1 MTHRL
6 LVALVLVLGSAGRAW
21 IDYDDVVVRKDPVFG
36 KDFRSLALR
45 LSTAAADFE
54 QDSGQ
59 EVLIELR
66 QSGTAAVLPADEA
79 ERQSGLLVVL
89 TDQKGGLMMVSQDLL
104 EAVEGDLLQP
114 GKAPPAGAAVLCR
127 VSFDALKF
135 SRFEAFENGLPK
147 VAPDAAPVAS
157 HALVPQIYVLRAILY
172 SAPAGRRPDLAL
184 ASEAWPILLRPKPG
198 ARMAA
203 DEREAKMRRWL
214 AKMGEG
220 AYGGIGVSS
229 QLAALGDVAVDPL
242 IAMADRDEPGKE
254 AVRESRIWAIV
265 TLCNTGSPR
274 AEAYIRR
281 RLADPVDFGDLA
293 FLAWHSQ
300 ALRSPEVTALLVR
313 LAEDAACDR
322 AMPWEATRGAETRHH
337 GRGMLEYAFR
347 HLASVGASITDPT
360 AAALV
365 ALNQEKLL
373 SFGLLAWRPAS
384 PERALETLQPLWVRG
399 PVHNNLKKAVL
410 ACLAQAAGGAGFPAY
425 DREGDILAQWLAAS
439 LWLRQAGRLDDASL
453 TAALRW
459 LVLDVP
465 REAEAFQADLVAALA
480 RCAGD
485 AFPVQAPPVRLPRD
499 WVATWRWA
507 LAGAGLPPAAA
518 IRYCTTQMRTRDEL
532 PDEVRLGLLLEL
544 RRLIG
549 AEFPL
554 PAGEV
559 DLETA
564 WPTCGQWLVDQGYF
578 SKKDN

>member
-6 LVALVLVLGSAGRAW
+6 LVALVLVLGSVSRAW
-21 IDYDDVVVRKDPVFG
+21 IDYDDVVVRKDPAFG

-45 LSTAAADFE
+45 LSTVDADFE

-59 EVLIELR
+59 EVLVELR
-66 QSGTAAVLPADEA
+66 QAGTAPVLPADEA
-79 ERQSGLLVVL
+79 ERQSGLILVL
-89 TDQKGGLMMVSQDLL
+89 TDQKGGLMMVSQSLL
-104 EAVEGDLLQP
+104 EAVEGALLQP
-114 GKAPPAGAAVLCR
+114 GRAPPAGTAVLCR
-127 VSFDALKF
+127 FSFDALKF

-147 VAPDAAPVAS
+147 VLPEATPVPS

-172 SAPAGRRPDLAL
+172 SAPTGRRPDLAL
-184 ASEAWPILLRPKPG
+184 ASDAWPILLRPKPG
-198 ARMAA
+198 ERMAA

-229 QLAALGDVAVDPL
+229 QLAALGDAAVEPL

-300 ALRSPEVTALLVR
+300 ALRSPAVTALLVR

-322 AMPWEATRGAETRHH
+322 AMPWEATHGAATRHH

-347 HLASVGASITDPT
+347 HLASVGASITDAT

-365 ALNQEKLL
+365 ALNQEKVL
-373 SFGLLAWRPAS
+373 SFGLLAWRPSS
-384 PERALETLQPLWVRG
+384 PERALEALQPVWLRG
-399 PVHNNLKKAVL
+399 PVHSNLKKAVL
-410 ACLAQAAGGAGFPAY
+410 ACLAQSAGSVGFPGY
-425 DREGDILAQWLAAS
+425 DREGDVLGQWLAAA
-439 LWLRQAGRLDDASL
+439 LWLRQAGRLDDAGL
-453 TAALRW
+453 TTALRW

-465 REAEAFQADLVAALA
+465 REAEALQADLVAALS
-480 RCAGD
+480 RSAGE
-485 AFPVQAPPVRLPRD
+485 ASPVRVPPVRLPRD

-507 LAGAGLPPAAA
+507 LAGAGLPPEAA

-554 PAGEV
+554 PEGKV

-578 SKKDN
+578 SKKEP